1 MTGMEGLGRIYNV
14 VPIAAGVGISLK
26 HCSGITFV
34 CTNSAINAVFTVTVA
49 PTFAGTY
56 VAPTSSGGIISHY
69 YHATSQNGS
78 TGVPKGS
85 QTTAKPATPPPSGA
99 KTVIRKSVPTLPPPH
114 PSPPPPTP
122 SAA

>member
-1 MTGMEGLGRIYNV
+1 MAGMEGLGRIYNV

-56 VAPTSSGGIISHY
+56 VAPTPSGGVISPQLPAAPPKRPNRVPERCPQSGNHRPPDT
-69 YHATSQNGS
+69 TSG
-78 TGVPKGS
+78 
-85 QTTAKPATPPPSGA
+85 
-99 KTVIRKSVPTLPPPH
+99 
-114 PSPPPPTP
+114 
-122 SAA
+122 

>member
-1 MTGMEGLGRIYNV
+1 MAGMEGLGRIYNV

-69 YHATSQNGS
+69 YQSTSQNRA
-78 TGVPKGS
+78 TGVTKVA
-85 QTTAKPATPPPSGA
+85 QTGAKPRTPAT
-99 KTVIRKSVPTLPPPH
+99 
-114 PSPPPPTP
+114 
-122 SAA
+122 SARTKAT

>member
-1 MTGMEGLGRIYNV
+1 MAGMEGLGRIYNV

-69 YHATSQNGS
+69 YQSTSQNGS
-78 TGVPKGS
+78 TGVTKVS
-85 QTTAKPATPPPSGA
+85 QTAANAVTPATPRGTTGIEIFRP
-99 KTVIRKSVPTLPPPH
+99 LLPH
-114 PSPPPPTP
+114 PTPHTNPP
-122 SAA
+122 

>member
-1 MTGMEGLGRIYNV
+1 MAGMEGLGRIYNV

-56 VAPTSSGGIISHY
+56 VAPTSSGGIFSHY
-69 YHATSQNGS
+69 YQPTSPNGS
-78 TGVPKGS
+78 TGFPKVA
-85 QTTAKPATPPPSGA
+85 QTTANAVTQATSRDT
-99 KTVIRKSVPTLPPPH
+99 TVVAICGGTMPEP
-114 PSPPPPTP
+114 
-122 SAA
+122 

>member
-1 MTGMEGLGRIYNV
+1 MAGMEGLGRIYNV

-69 YHATSQNGS
+69 YQSTSQNGS
-78 TGVPKGS
+78 TGFTKGS
-85 QTTAKPATPPPSGA
+85 QTAAEAGTQATSRGT
-99 KTVIRKSVPTLPPPH
+99 TVDGVFRSMLPDPQR
-114 PSPPPPTP
+114 
-122 SAA
+122 

>member
-1 MTGMEGLGRIYNV
+1 MAGMEGLGRIYNV

-56 VAPTSSGGIISHY
+56 VAPTSSGGIILPY
-69 YHATSQNGS
+69 YPSTSLNRS
-78 TGVPKGS
+78 NRVTKVA
-85 QTTAKPATPPPSGA
+85 QTDAEAVHPADFLA
-99 KTVIRKSVPTLPPPH
+99 
-114 PSPPPPTP
+114 
-122 SAA
+122 

>member
-1 MTGMEGLGRIYNV
+1 MAGMEGLGRIYNV

-56 VAPTSSGGIISHY
+56 VAPTSSGGVISPHY
-69 YHATSQNGS
+69 QS
-78 TGVPKGS
+78 
-85 QTTAKPATPPPSGA
+85 TPPNRSNRVTKGA
-99 KTVIRKSVPTLPPPH
+99 
-114 PSPPPPTP
+114 PTP
-122 SAA
+122 AKARPPAASRD

>member
-69 YHATSQNGS
+69 YQSTSPNRS
-78 TGVPKGS
+78 TGVTKES
-85 QTTAKPATPPPSGA
+85 QKAANAVTPATSRDTTRDGI
-99 KTVIRKSVPTLPPPH
+99 IRRRLPH
-114 PSPPPPTP
+114 P
-122 SAA
+122 

>member
-1 MTGMEGLGRIYNV
+1 MAGMEGLGRIYNV

-69 YHATSQNGS
+69 YQSTAVNGS
-78 TGVPKGS
+78 AAFTKVTQAAANAVTVTGTGL
-85 QTTAKPATPPPSGA
+85 T
-99 KTVIRKSVPTLPPPH
+99 TVIEVLGVMLPDPNV
-114 PSPPPPTP
+114 
-122 SAA
+122 

>member
-1 MTGMEGLGRIYNV
+1 MAGMEGLGRIYNV

-56 VAPTSSGGIISHY
+56 VAPTSSGGVISHHY
-69 YHATSQNGS
+69 QSTSQHRS
-78 TGVPKGS
+78 TRVTKGAPTAAS
-85 QTTAKPATPPPSGA
+85 ARTPAHPRGTTGGQ
-99 KTVIRKSVPTLPPPH
+99 V
-114 PSPPPPTP
+114 
-122 SAA
+122 

>member
-1 MTGMEGLGRIYNV
+1 MAGMEGLGRIYNV

-69 YHATSQNGS
+69 YQSTSQNGS
-78 TGVPKGS
+78 TGFTKGS
-85 QTTAKPATPPPSGA
+85 PTAAHAATPATSRDTTAISTFATLLPA
-99 KTVIRKSVPTLPPPH
+99 PT
-114 PSPPPPTP
+114 
-122 SAA
+122 

>member
-1 MTGMEGLGRIYNV
+1 MAGMEGLGRIYNV

-69 YHATSQNGS
+69 HQSNSPNGS
-78 TGVPKGS
+78 TRVTKVS
-85 QTTAKPATPPPSGA
+85 QTAADAVTHASLLGT
-99 KTVIRKSVPTLPPPH
+99 TVIEIVCSMLPDPD
-114 PSPPPPTP
+114 
-122 SAA
+122 A